1 MGVVEMDISYYENE
15 VKRYTDEIA
24 KLEQE
29 LVTLHNSGNADS
41 FTYSVMPK
49 DEFLREEAN
58 INNHIETARAKI
70 EENNKVINAY
80 NNIINNIIALRSLN
94 DSNPNYNHPEVKEEL
109 ETHLPMRINKINS
122 TSNTEVIFNVHADR
136 VRTNLVISLHSVYNH
151 ISLSNENYTNF
162 EEPSTFVMV
171 LRKYLTNGIITSIT
185 QNNYDRYLLLEI
197 RALNELY
204 DEKNYVLSVE
214 LMGKYANLI
223 LIDKETNKIIDALKK
238 IPPYLNN
245 KRTILQGANFDLP
258 ENQNKMD
265 PFSDNQIDFNESL
278 VKQIQGFS
286 KQLEEEIRYRMSNGE
301 EYKDILNTIKESNKL
316 YVSDNNDYH
325 IIPLTYLNKGY
336 KEYSIEK
343 GFDTLY
349 YQANEKERIKTVTED
364 IYKFVKRQIKHFD
377 TKVIKLNQSL
387 IDSENLNEDKENGD
401 LLYTYSNLEQKGLK
415 EIEII
420 DYDGNSK
427 KIKLDP
433 KLSIKQNA
441 NKYFTNYTKKRKGKV
456 YIEEQLDIAKKE
468 LEYFNALKE
477 QLDIASYT
485 DALEIKE
492 ELIKYGYLRKKVNKP
507 KKNKKI
513 NLYQVEYKGSIITF
527 GKNNTQNDYLSF
539 TYAKPNNMWFHAK
552 DYHGAHLVVNTDNPS
567 EEVLRM
573 CANLAAYFSN
583 GRLSSSVPVNY
594 CLAKNLKK
602 VKGTKPG
609 FVTIKNYKTIFIDP
623 ELDDDLIIKAI

>member
-1 MGVVEMDISYYENE
+1 MALDGI
-15 VKRYTDEIA
+15 I
-24 KLEQE
+24 L
-29 LVTLHNSGNADS
+29 
-41 FTYSVMPK
+41 
-49 DEFLREEAN
+49 
-58 INNHIETARAKI
+58 
-70 EENNKVINAY
+70 NK
-80 NNIINNIIALRSLN
+80 
-94 DSNPNYNHPEVKEEL
+94 VKEEL

-204 DEKNYVLSVE
+204 DEKNYLLSVE

-258 ENQNKMD
+258 ENQNKID
-265 PFSDNQIDFNESL
+265 PFEDNNIDFNESL

-301 EYKDILNTIKESNKL
+301 EYKDILNEIKDSNKL
-316 YVSDNNDYH
+316 YISDNNDYH

-468 LEYFNALKE
+468 LEYFNALRE